1 MLELKALL
9 LTQGMHGM
17 VSQVEGLAKA
27 LGLSYKHQKIE
38 LKSFWNLIPPKISP
52 ISENLVKNK
61 FVCDCKVVISCG
73 RKSVIPSVALK
84 KRLGNQIFN
93 IHVQDPK
100 VSFKH
105 FDLIV
110 SPEHDNLKGENIIN
124 TIGAIHYL
132 NKKEINENSQYLGI
146 EKDKRRELVAFIIG
160 GPNKYYNY
168 SEKQIHELFNK
179 VKTLFTPD
187 KFKIIV
193 IPSYRTPENILKI
206 AYNTFSINH
215 HVVKTIDKSAYLS
228 ALSISNYIVVTCDST
243 SMISEAAMTGK
254 PVYIAMMKTFKP
266 TGRFKKFYSQLKD
279 LGITRE
285 LEDRVESWSY
295 NSLNEVNRIAPIV
308 KAKMKKHGINRE
320 HQ

>member
-38 LKSFWNLIPPKISP
+38 LKSFWNLIPPKMSP

-61 FVCDCKVVISCG
+61 FVCDCKIIISCG
-73 RKSVIPSVALK
+73 RKSVIPSIALK

-93 IHVQDPK
+93 IHIQDPK

-110 SPEHDNLKGENIIN
+110 SPEHDCLKGENIIN
-124 TIGAIHYL
+124 TTGAIHYL
-132 NKKEINENSQYLGI
+132 TKKEINHNSKYLGI
-146 EKDKRRELVAFIIG
+146 EKDKRKELVAFIIG

-168 SEKQIHELFNK
+168 SEKQIHEIFNK

-206 AYNTFSINH
+206 AFNTFSINH
-215 HVVKTIDKSAYLS
+215 HVVKNIDKKAYLS
-228 ALSISNYIVVTCDST
+228 ALAISNYIVVTCDST

-254 PVYIAMMKTFKP
+254 PVYIAMMKSFKP
-266 TGRFKKFYSQLKD
+266 MGRFKKFYSQLKD

-295 NSLNEVNRIAPIV
+295 STLNEVNRIAPIV
-308 KAKMKKHGINRE
+308 KSKLKKNGII
-320 HQ
+320 

>member
-27 LGLSYKHQKIE
+27 LGLSYKHQNIE

-61 FVCDCKVVISCG
+61 FVCDCKVIISCG
-73 RKSVIPSVALK
+73 RKSVIPSIALK

-93 IHVQDPK
+93 IHIQDPK
-100 VSFKH
+100 ISFKH

-110 SPEHDNLKGENIIN
+110 SPEHDNLKAQNIIN
-124 TIGAIHYL
+124 TTGAIHYL
-132 NKKEINENSQYLGI
+132 TKKEILDNSQYLQI
-146 EKDKRRELVAFIIG
+146 ERDKRRELVAFIIG
-160 GPNKYYNY
+160 GPNKYYKY

-193 IPSYRTPENILKI
+193 IPSYRTPENILKM
-206 AYNTFSINH
+206 AFNTFNVDH
-215 HVVKTIDKSAYLS
+215 HVVKTIDKKAYLS
-228 ALSISNYIVVTCDST
+228 ALAISNYIVVTCDST
-243 SMISEAAMTGK
+243 SMISEAAITGK
-254 PVYIAMMKTFKP
+254 PVYIAMMKSLKP
-266 TGRFKKFYSQLKD
+266 TGRFKKFYSQLSE

-285 LEDRVESWSY
+285 LGNSVENWSY
-295 NSLNEVNRIAPIV
+295 NKLNEVYRIAPIV
-308 KAKMKKHGINRE
+308 KAKMKKNGII
-320 HQ
+320 

>member
-61 FVCDCKVVISCG
+61 FVCDCKVIISCG
-73 RKSVIPSVALK
+73 RKSVIPSIALK
-84 KRLGNQIFN
+84 KRLGSQIFN

-100 VSFKH
+100 VSFEH

-110 SPEHDNLKGENIIN
+110 SPEHDRLKGENIIN
-124 TIGAIHYL
+124 TTGAIHYL
-132 NKKEINENSQYLGI
+132 TKKEINDNSKYLGI
-146 EKDKRRELVAFIIG
+146 EKDKRKELVAFIIG

-179 VKTLFTPD
+179 VKTLLTPD

-193 IPSYRTPENILKI
+193 IPSYRTPERILKI

-215 HVVKTIDKSAYLS
+215 HVVKNIDKKAYLS
-228 ALSISNYIVVTCDST
+228 ALAISNYIVVTCDST

-254 PVYIAMMKTFKP
+254 PVYIAMMKSFKP

-285 LEDRVESWSY
+285 LEDRIESWSY

-308 KAKMKKHGINRE
+308 KAKMRKNGII
-320 HQ
+320 

>member
-61 FVCDCKVVISCG
+61 FVCDCKIIISCG
-73 RKSVIPSVALK
+73 RKSVIPSIALK

-93 IHVQDPK
+93 IHIQDPK
-100 VSFKH
+100 VSFEH

-110 SPEHDNLKGENIIN
+110 SPEHDRLRGENIIN
-124 TIGAIHYL
+124 TTGAIHYL
-132 NKKEINENSQYLGI
+132 TKKEINDNSKYLGI
-146 EKDKRRELVAFIIG
+146 EKDKRKELVAFIIG

-206 AYNTFSINH
+206 AFNTFSINH
-215 HVVKTIDKSAYLS
+215 HVVKNIDKKAYLS
-228 ALSISNYIVVTCDST
+228 ALAISNYIVVTCDST

-254 PVYIAMMKTFKP
+254 PVYIAMMKSFKP
-266 TGRFKKFYSQLKD
+266 SGRFKKFYSQLKD

-308 KAKMKKHGINRE
+308 KAKMKKHGII
-320 HQ
+320 

>member
-61 FVCDCKVVISCG
+61 FVCDCKIIISCG
-73 RKSVIPSVALK
+73 RKSVIPSIALK

-93 IHVQDPK
+93 IHIQDPK
-100 VSFKH
+100 VSFEH

-110 SPEHDNLKGENIIN
+110 SPEHDRLRGENIIN
-124 TIGAIHYL
+124 TTGAIHYL
-132 NKKEINENSQYLGI
+132 TKKEINDNSKYLGI
-146 EKDKRRELVAFIIG
+146 EKDKRKELVAFIIG

-206 AYNTFSINH
+206 AFNTFSINH
-215 HVVKTIDKSAYLS
+215 HVVKNIDKKAYLS
-228 ALSISNYIVVTCDST
+228 ALAISNYIVVTCDST
-243 SMISEAAMTGK
+243 SMISEAVMTGK
-254 PVYIAMMKTFKP
+254 PVYIAMMKSFKP

-308 KAKMKKHGINRE
+308 KAKMKKHGII
-320 HQ
+320 

>member
-17 VSQVEGLAKA
+17 ISQVEGLAKA
-27 LGLSYKHQKIE
+27 LKFNFKHQNIK
-38 LKSFWNLIPPKISP
+38 LKPFWNLIPPKISP

-61 FVCDCKVVISCG
+61 FICDCKVIISCG
-73 RKSVIPSVALK
+73 RKSVIPSIALK

-93 IHVQDPK
+93 IHILDPK
-100 VSFKH
+100 TSFEH

-124 TIGAIHYL
+124 TTGAIHYL
-132 NKKEINENSQYLGI
+132 TKKEILDNSQYLGI
-146 EKDKRRELVAFIIG
+146 ENKRRELVAFIIG
-160 GPNKYYNY
+160 GPNKYYKY
-168 SEKQIHELFNK
+168 SEKQIHALFNK

-187 KFKIIV
+187 KFKIVV

-206 AYNTFSINH
+206 AFNTFNVDH
-215 HVVKTIDKSAYLS
+215 HVVKTIDKKAYLS
-228 ALSISNYIVVTCDST
+228 ALAISNYIVVTCDST

-254 PVYIAMMKTFKP
+254 PVYIAMMKSFKP
-266 TGRFKKFYSQLKD
+266 TGRFKKFYSQLRD

-285 LEDRVESWSY
+285 LENTVESWSY
-295 NSLNEVNRIAPIV
+295 NKLNEVTRIAPIV
-308 KAKMKKHGINRE
+308 KTKMKKNGII
-320 HQ
+320 